1 MSSSLGGG
9 YLWVIVGGHGPLFG
23 DDRVARVDLGTNQVA
38 SVLQLHHSATSIAFG
53 YGSAWIGTYTS
64 GGNSC
69 CGPHL
74 LEWDASLFT
83 QRGEVEVDL
92 LAGHQPLAERHDIR
106 ERHRE
111 SYRRPERRQA
121 SRHGSSRGGFPTP
134 RRRRRR
140 KPWPRPREQDQ
151 EMQKRTAS
159 RRPLSQR
166 TGPRFGDR
174 PASFQETVG
183 YEGLEDRLDVASRF
197 RFAVS
202 LEETKHL
209 GAVHRHSD
217 AAASSVQTK
226 TFAKTLARLT

>member
-1 MSSSLGGG
+1 VSSSLGGG

-151 EMQKRTAS
+151 EMQKELHLVGRSHSVPALAS
-159 RRPLSQR
+159 E
-166 TGPRFGDR
+166 TDR
-174 PASFQETVG
+174 HRLKETVG